1 MLDPEVLVNLLAE
14 LCVRVDLMG
23 CSRWVGNRFTPRRE
37 WFVWV
42 TLYARALSSET
53 NEFHK
58 SLSAFVDSS
67 RSARNEEPSSW
78 EALNSSPTPDAFKF
92 QTNLE
97 IPLGGVSA

>member
-23 CSRWVGNRFTPRRE
+23 RSRWVGNGFSLRGG

-42 TLYARALSSET
+42 TLYTRALSSET

-58 SLSAFVDSS
+58 SLSAFLDSS
-67 RSARNEEPSSW
+67 RSARNEEPS
-78 EALNSSPTPDAFKF
+78 
-92 QTNLE
+92 
-97 IPLGGVSA
+97 